1 MRVVSNKELEL
12 QFFGRIFRGLG
23 QGELRHNIIKN
34 IKINTDR
41 RTIYE
46 SNKIGKLS

>member
-34 IKINTDR
+34 IKINLDR
-41 RTIYE
+41 RGILKG
-46 SNKIGKLS
+46 NN